1 MPSSDNI
8 NYVELLSVSQGR
20 ITSPPYLE
28 RQYHDFRCWLLY
40 APLVLTEL
48 TQLSDRKTL
57 RNNVIFQNNEIIV
70 TNINIENHSLITICI
85 HFAHWY
91 ITSRFTEPR
100 NISPGFPLFSRSPPR
115 SPRQCTGRPE
125 NILICCG
132 LVTKIFQP
140 YNFYLES
147 LTAVN
152 INSSRLADNKISS
165 ICPNI
170 INTRFVVPET
180 AQ

>member
-1 MPSSDNI
+1 MPSSDTI

-85 HFAHWY
+85 QFAHWY
-91 ITSRFTEPR
+91 HG
-100 NISPGFPLFSRSPPR
+100 SPSSEVSLKNFLYFLVVHLALHCSVSNALKILFSLSNK
-115 SPRQCTGRPE
+115 
-125 NILICCG
+125 NILTII
-132 LVTKIFQP
+132 L
-140 YNFYLES
+140 YLKS
-147 LTAVN
+147 LTAV

-165 ICPNI
+165 VCPNI

-180 AQ
+180 VQ